1 MFNLLK
7 LFGGISSLSAPG
19 NAAQDVQPVNTNGGN
34 NSAPQQSSEAEHRNV
49 MAEIIERHERISY
62 RAKRGQ

>member
-7 LFGGISSLSAPG
+7 LFGGISSLSAPE
-19 NAAQDVQPVNTNGGN
+19 NEAQDVQSVNTNGGN
-34 NSAPQQSSEAEHRNV
+34 KSAAQPSFNAEHRNV

-62 RAKRGQ
+62 RAKKTK